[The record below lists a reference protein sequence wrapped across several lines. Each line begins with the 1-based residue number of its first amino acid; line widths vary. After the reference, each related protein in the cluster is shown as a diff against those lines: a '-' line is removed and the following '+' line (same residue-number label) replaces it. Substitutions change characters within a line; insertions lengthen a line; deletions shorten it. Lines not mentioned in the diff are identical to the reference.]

1 MKALVGAFNHEIRDY
16 EPSGGPSFEALML
29 TVFPRWVV
37 SGPTPAQQQMV
48 VAETCLGQVHNAG
61 PVCQVHISY
70 LHIYIYTTLM
80 YLYFDMCRCWTSP
93 APWTRTTTPR
103 SAGRST
109 RCISRSRENI
119 RSVSPFCHS
128 VMYPSGCWFWMWMG
142 HKKLTNFLSPAP
154 AFAIK
159 CLQIF
164 MFKIPFCGSPEIL

>member
-61 PVCQVHISY
+61 PVSQVHILY
-70 LHIYIYTTLM
+70 LLHIYTTLM

-109 RCISRSRENI
+109 RCISEKI
-119 RSVSPFCHS
+119 FTVYLLSVILSCTLQAAG
-128 VMYPSGCWFWMWMG
+128 SGCGWDT
-142 HKKLTNFLSPAP
+142 KS
-154 AFAIK
+154 
-159 CLQIF
+159 
-164 MFKIPFCGSPEIL
+164 